1 MVRAAA
7 ASEDRSMFP
16 DAFIPLGQVPA
27 IAARL
32 ERAASELHERA
43 GSPDAVPRLPVT
55 LAHLQAALDELAAS
69 IRLLAEAATEWC
81 DPDEADEGALPPEA
95 GALLWHLR
103 SVADTL
109 TDARDGCRIAR
120 PWADQLLERA
130 APEPESGVVVNLPT
144 AQRPS
149 IRRILCGVDGSS
161 VSPAGSARGS
171 RSST

>member
-7 ASEDRSMFP
+7 TSEDRAMFP

-27 IAARL
+27 TAARL
-32 ERAASELHERA
+32 ERAAGELRERA

-55 LAHLQAALDELAAS
+55 LAHLEGAFDQVAATM
-69 IRLLAEAATEWC
+69 RLLAEAAAEWC

-103 SVADTL
+103 SVANTL
-109 TDARDGCRIAR
+109 TDARDGCRIAG

-130 APEPESGVVVNLPT
+130 APEPESGV
-144 AQRPS
+144 
-149 IRRILCGVDGSS
+149 IRRAAHTRPRDARQESDLGGQVPLRRGPRR
-161 VSPAGSARGS
+161 VPAID
-171 RSST
+171 